1 MRNIIAGFILLSAM
15 PAWAQPDTAPQ
26 VVTPQETISLA
37 VGQATKLQFPGPFDQ
52 VNITSDTVVQ
62 VKPITDR
69 TMTLQGL
76 GEGEA
81 ILTVMSGIKEVYSV
95 LVIVGAERGHTVKL
109 YDGKSKDYTGFY
121 CTDATCGRAD
131 KELNGARDVTSTTV
145 VTPNGTA
152 ITRTYGGQPSK

>member
-1 MRNIIAGFILLSAM
+1 MRIPLAAALALSIG

-26 VVTPQETISLA
+26 VVTPSDTISLA

-81 ILTVMSGIKEVYSV
+81 ILTVMSGIKEIYSV
-95 LVIVGAERGHTVKL
+95 VVVVGAERGHTVRL
-109 YDGKSKDYTGFY
+109 YDGKSRDYTGYY
-121 CTDATCGRAD
+121 CTDAACGRAD
-131 KELNGARDVTSTTV
+131 KELNGSRDVSSTTV
-145 VTPNGTA
+145 VTPSGAA
-152 ITRTYGGQPSK
+152 ITRTFGGSSK

>member
-1 MRNIIAGFILLSAM
+1 MRAILVGLALLVA

-26 VVTPQETISLA
+26 VVTPTDTILLS

-52 VNITSDTVVQ
+52 VNITSDAVVQ

-81 ILTVMSGIKEVYSV
+81 ILTVMSGIKEIYSV
-95 LVIVGAERGHTVKL
+95 VVVVGAERGHTVRL
-109 YDGKSKDYTGFY
+109 YDGKSRDYTGYY
-121 CTDATCGRAD
+121 CTDAACGRAD
-131 KELNGARDVTSTTV
+131 KELNGARDVSSTSV
-145 VTPNGTA
+145 VTPGGA
-152 ITRTYGGQPSK
+152 VITRTYGAPSK